1 MASRSRPSPP
11 RSGARSARLDPVL
24 IDTHCHLGDPAFA
37 PDRDEVVSRMRA
49 AGVGRA
55 LVVESVTAGL
65 KDTLAWA
72 AQEMEIGVA
81 TACHPHD
88 ARLWSPTLSSTLR
101 TSWGL
106 PSVLAIGEIGL
117 DYHYDFSPR
126 DVQRVVFAE
135 QLAVAVELGKPAV
148 IHAREADDD
157 VIAIL
162 RDQPRATIILHSFSS
177 GTRLRDAGLE
187 AGWCFS
193 FSGMVTFNSWR
204 QDDTV
209 RAVPAD
215 RLLIETDSPYLAPA
229 PHRGKRNEPAF
240 VVEVARKIAA
250 LRDVSFEEIAAVTTA
265 NAERLFWNVTG
276 DH

>member
-1 MASRSRPSPP
+1 M
-11 RSGARSARLDPVL
+11 L

-55 LVVESVTAGL
+55 LVVESVIDGL
-65 KDTLAWA
+65 ESTLAWA
-72 AQEMEIGVA
+72 ARDQSIGVA

-88 ARLWSPTLSSTLR
+88 AHQWNPALRATLR
-101 TSWGL
+101 SAWGL
-106 PSVLAIGEIGL
+106 PGVLAIGEIGL

-126 DVQRVVFAE
+126 EAQRDVFAE
-135 QLAVAVELGKPAV
+135 QLAVAVELGKPVV

-157 VIAIL
+157 AVAIL
-162 RDQPRATIILHSFSS
+162 RDQPLATIILHSFSS
-177 GTRLRDAGLE
+177 GPRLRDAGLA

-215 RLLIETDSPYLAPA
+215 RLLIETDSPYLAPV

-240 VVEVARKIAA
+240 VVEVARKVAA

-265 NAERLFWNVTG
+265 NAERLFWNLTG

>member
-1 MASRSRPSPP
+1 M
-11 RSGARSARLDPVL
+11 L

-37 PDRDEVVSRMRA
+37 PDRDEVLSRMRA

-55 LVVESVTAGL
+55 LVVESVIEGL
-65 KDTLAWA
+65 ETTLAWTA
-72 AQEMEIGVA
+72 REQGIGVA
-81 TACHPHD
+81 TACHPHA
-88 ARLWSPTLSSTLR
+88 ARCWSPALRATLR
-101 TSWGL
+101 AAWGL
-106 PSVLAIGEIGL
+106 PSILAVGEIGL

-126 DVQRVVFAE
+126 EVQRDVFAE
-135 QLAVAVELGKPAV
+135 QLAFAVELGKPAV

-157 VIAIL
+157 VVAIL

-177 GTRLRDAGLE
+177 GARLRDAGLE

-215 RLLIETDSPYLAPA
+215 RLLIETDSPYLAPV

-240 VVEVARKIAA
+240 VAEVARKVAA
-250 LRDVSFEEIAAVTTA
+250 LRDVPFEEIAAVTTA
-265 NAERLFWNVTG
+265 NAERLLWNVTG